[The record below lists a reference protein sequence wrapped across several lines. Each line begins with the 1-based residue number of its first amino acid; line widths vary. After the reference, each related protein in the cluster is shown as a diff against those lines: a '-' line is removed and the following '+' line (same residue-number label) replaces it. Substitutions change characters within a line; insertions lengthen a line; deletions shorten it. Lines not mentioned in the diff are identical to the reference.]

1 MEFLAQSKGMTVDEL
16 KDSLTP
22 KNKRSAPEMENLVSS
37 LKNWKYNDFKKLK
50 RLSAESRRIKKLSK
64 IDLSTS

>member
-37 LKNWKYNDFKKLK
+37 LKNWKY
-50 RLSAESRRIKKLSK
+50 ITTSK
-64 IDLSTS
+64 NSKD